1 MQPRRTESL
10 KKSFDLLDKTGLIM
24 TAACAAI
31 VAVRVAREVEERETV
46 AVDVA
51 LLQSIHAATPPWLQT
66 VAQWITNL
74 GSPVAM
80 AVVIGLAVLV
90 LWRHGRAAAAAV
102 LSAGAVVTGVLVAG
116 LKELFGRARP
126 DLWPHSQP
134 SGESFPSG
142 HAVESAMVYGTL
154 AVLLARRYPQRH
166 AVIGIFTAAIVLAI
180 AATRAILGVH
190 WPSDLIAGLAIGVIA
205 LIGTVFAID
214 WCERSRSRHQ

>member
-1 MQPRRTESL
+1 MQLRRPG
-10 KKSFDLLDKTGLIM
+10 SFDKRFALPDKTGLLIA
-24 TAACAAI
+24 AACAAI

-51 LLQSIHAATPPWLQT
+51 LLESIHVVTPPWVQT

-74 GSPVAM
+74 GSPVATT
-80 AVVIGLAVLV
+80 VVIVLGALV

-102 LSAGAVVTGVLVAG
+102 LSAGAVLTGVLVAA

-190 WPSDLIAGLAIGVIA
+190 WPSDLIAGLAITVIA